1 MMSSPEFDLIRRFFT
16 EQSVRRS
23 DVVLGIGDDAALLSP
38 PAGASLVVSTDT
50 LIAGVHF
57 PVDTDAH
64 AVGYKALAV
73 NLSDM
78 AAMGAEPAWISLA
91 ISLPEKDNAWLTEF
105 SRGLFALAS
114 EFDVQLIGG
123 DTTRG
128 PLCLSVQILGFVP
141 EGQALRRSGAQ
152 AGDGVF
158 LTGTIGDAGLGLLLK
173 QGRQP
178 APQPIDKDSSRY
190 LIQRLEY
197 PTPRI
202 AAGLALRGLAT
213 SAIDISDGLAADLGH
228 VLTASAMGADIE
240 IDRLP
245 LSEAFR
251 SLAAQG
257 DWRQAIS
264 AGDDYELCFTAPMA
278 LEAAILERLRAV
290 DCPCVRIGEITAL
303 PGLRWYDAEH
313 HEQPVNQAG
322 FDHFQETSVGEPCDE
337 R

>member
-1 MMSSPEFDLIRRFFT
+1 MMSSPEFDLIQRFFT

-38 PAGASLVVSTDT
+38 PAGSSLVVSTDT

-57 PVDTDAH
+57 PVNTDAH
-64 AVGYKALAV
+64 AVGYKTLAV

-91 ISLPEKDNAWLTEF
+91 ISLPEKDDAWLAEF
-105 SRGLFALAS
+105 SRGLFALAT
-114 EFDVQLIGG
+114 EFGVQLIGG

-128 PLCLSVQILGFVP
+128 PLCMSVQIIGFVP

-173 QGRQP
+173 QELKQASQQIVSDVSQR
-178 APQPIDKDSSRY
+178 

-202 AAGLALRGLAT
+202 SAGLALRGLAT

-228 VLTASAMGADIE
+228 VLTASAVGADIE

-245 LSEAFR
+245 LSEAFL

-257 DWRQAIS
+257 DWLRAIS

-278 LEAAILERLRAV
+278 QEAAILERLQAV
-290 DCPCVRIGEITAL
+290 DCPCVRIGEITAR
-303 PGLRWYDAEH
+303 PGLHWYDAGH
-313 HEQPVNQAG
+313 HEQPIRHAG
-322 FDHFQETSVGEPCDE
+322 FDHFQRSL
-337 R
+337 

>member
-1 MMSSPEFDLIRRFFT
+1 MSSPEFDLIQDFFT

-38 PAGASLVVSTDT
+38 PAGSSLVVSTDT

-57 PVDTDAH
+57 PVVTDAH
-64 AVGYKALAV
+64 AIGYKTLAV

-91 ISLPEKDNAWLTEF
+91 ISLPEKDDAWLAEF
-105 SRGLFALAS
+105 SRGLFTLAS
-114 EFDVQLIGG
+114 EFGVQLIGG

-128 PLCLSVQILGFVP
+128 PLCLSVQIMGFVP

-173 QGRQP
+173 QGLKQAPQLEPKQALQP
-178 APQPIDKDSSRY
+178 ADSDLSQF

-202 AAGLALRGLAT
+202 AAGLALRGLAS

-228 VLTASAMGADIE
+228 VLTASAVGANIE
-240 IDRLP
+240 IERLP
-245 LSEAFR
+245 LSDAFR
-251 SLAAQG
+251 SLATKG
-257 DWRQAIS
+257 DWQRAVS

-278 LEAAILERLRAV
+278 QETLILERLRAV
-290 DCPCVRIGEITAL
+290 DCPCARIGEITAR

-313 HEQPVNQAG
+313 KEQPISHAG
-322 FDHFQETSVGEPCDE
+322 FDHFQRS